1 MAIYSA
7 VPPPPELGGDESNNH
22 LHGNAQQQHQQHE
35 ETHVATAAPGTS
47 SLPTIANGVDIAA
60 WTISA
65 LESLT
70 VSPVALGTGTPLSIP
85 LDETKSEKEKPSVS
99 IYDARARYSAVTP
112 PPRPSS
118 RRDSMK
124 RREAL
129 LKGNEGS
136 RQRRRWENG
145 KKRLFVTLP
154 VLPPF
159 FSFLSSHAYST
170 FLIWYREIDCS

>member
-1 MAIYSA
+1 MAISSV
-7 VPPPPELGGDESNNH
+7 VPPPPEVGSNGSNNDPH
-22 LHGNAQQQHQQHE
+22 DNEDQNA
-35 ETHVATAAPGTS
+35 TTTTATETS
-47 SLPTIANGVDIAA
+47 SLLLNASGVDIAA

-70 VSPVALGTGTPLSIP
+70 VSGTPLAIP
-85 LDETKSEKEKPSVS
+85 LDEKENKKASVS
-99 IYDARARYSAVTP
+99 IHDPRAHYGYGAVTP

-129 LKGNEGS
+129 LRGNEGS

-145 KKRLFVTLP
+145 KSP
-154 VLPPF
+154 ILPPL
-159 FSFLSSHAYST
+159 FSP
-170 FLIWYREIDCS
+170 